1 MQPLL
6 ALLYD
11 RIICY
16 YQPTTGEYKCKMQPL
31 LALLYDRII
40 CYYQPTTGEYKCN
53 HCLLCYM
60 IE

>member
-1 MQPLL
+1 MQPLLALLYDMNNLLLPSNYRGIQMQPLL

-16 YQPTTGEYKCKMQPL
+16 YQ
-31 LALLYDRII
+31 A
-40 CYYQPTTGEYKCN
+40 TTGEYKCN